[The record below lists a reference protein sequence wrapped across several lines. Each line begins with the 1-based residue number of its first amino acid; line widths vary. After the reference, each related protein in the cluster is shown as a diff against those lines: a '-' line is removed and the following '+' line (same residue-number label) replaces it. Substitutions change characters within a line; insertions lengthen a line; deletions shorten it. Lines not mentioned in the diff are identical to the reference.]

1 MQDDKLGITL
11 QLPAGAAEAF
21 RGRSDRSPS
30 ESQGGKSES
39 GSDTLQDH
47 HHHHHHHQLVSLQ
60 PALSRDPDDD
70 WNEDIAVPLPVPT
83 RTEAD
88 ALEETDADR
97 EEIVSQ
103 EEDAHVIED
112 DESSKEEEDDDDD
125 NDELSLTP
133 PVSLP
138 VVLVDLERLVG
149 YQPSSAEEVELLRA
163 QVHTA
168 LWGSSDE
175 AAVTV
180 SNPQEQE
187 GGDGEPEPDEDD
199 LQLASQF
206 DERAANLFENGIARH
221 SDTSQVLP
229 NAELLPNADG
239 TYDFDNSLRFVSME
253 YPAYVCQGNG
263 ANPPVVMNTA
273 RVWKLLLQPHSI
285 AVVDRLLRHLCSCSR
300 SLLWK
305 DSMRVEVLNL
315 AAFEEDFRI
324 RRNQSSE
331 LNLWKTARR
340 KEQLDKLYTVRE
352 TFEHQIEIARQRLV
366 TLEKERD
373 DKAALEIRRR
383 RLERGEDLG
392 LEAFDFASTVFAF
405 TSGLGNGNMLG
416 LDEEDEDDALDG
428 NFDPP
433 DEERDDYSDEDG
445 YEVDKSGDDGDDD
458 DHDEDADP
466 VVAVNSDVGNLP
478 IPSQGGQSK
487 RRRQAAVRKRRH
499 RLEEAAKEAEH
510 RSKLDAAKEEEKHMR
525 EKCTTQEL
533 KMAVAVV
540 HSLEGRMEEVEA
552 LLESLQDE
560 EWVDEEEGVDSLTP
574 EQRMAEGA
582 TGQQPKKDDLTLL
595 DQILAM
601 ILGATLPPSG
611 DIPIESHVQKLQDE
625 HVAIVLT
632 WKDHFGRLPPLATSP
647 AAASFGDTSESEMI
661 QKVPI
666 EQEEIPGERTEA
678 MRQIFGIV
686 DNEIDDWEDEA
697 GEVQGQ
703 EQQAV
708 EAKAPAEVRIK
719 ATSAPPKAG
728 LRPGGRL
735 Q

>member
-1 MQDDKLGITL
+1 MEDDKLGITL

-21 RGRSDRSPS
+21 RGRYRTPS
-30 ESQGGKSES
+30 EWQESE
-39 GSDTLQDH
+39 GDA
-47 HHHHHHHQLVSLQ
+47 LVSLQ
-60 PALSRDPDDD
+60 PLSRDPDDD
-70 WNEDIAVPLPVPT
+70 WNEEIAVPIPVPT
-83 RTEAD
+83 D
-88 ALEETDADR
+88 ALEETVD
-97 EEIVSQ
+97 EEDIVSQ
-103 EEDAHVIED
+103 EEAHVIED
-112 DESSKEEEDDDDD
+112 DESNKEEEEEEEEKEDEDDGDGD
-125 NDELSLTP
+125 DELSLTP

-175 AAVTV
+175 AAVAV

-187 GGDGEPEPDEDD
+187 GEEPKPDEDD
-199 LQLASQF
+199 LQLASEF

-239 TYDFDNSLRFVSME
+239 TYDVDDSLRFIAME

-263 ANPPVVMNTA
+263 ADPPVVLNTA

-305 DSMRVEVLNL
+305 DSMRAELLHL
-315 AAFEEDFRI
+315 AASEEDFRI
-324 RRNQSSE
+324 RRTQSSE

-383 RLERGEDLG
+383 RLEQGEDLG

-416 LDEEDEDDALDG
+416 LDEEDEDDALGG
-428 NFDPP
+428 NFGPP
-433 DEERDDYSDEDG
+433 DEDKDDYSDEDG
-445 YEVDKSGDDGDDD
+445 YEVDKSGDDDGGDDD
-458 DHDEDADP
+458 DEEAEP
-466 VVAVNSDVGNLP
+466 SVAVSSDAGNLP
-478 IPSQGGQSK
+478 VPTRGGQSK

-560 EWVDEEEGVDSLTP
+560 EWVDEEEGVDPLTS
-574 EQRMAEGA
+574 EQRMAEG
-582 TGQQPKKDDLTLL
+582 GSGKQPKKDDLTLL

-601 ILGATLPPSG
+601 ILGATLPSG

-632 WKDHFGRLPPLATSP
+632 WKDYFGRLPPLATSP
-647 AAASFGDTSESEMI
+647 ADASFGDTSGSEMI
-661 QKVPI
+661 QKTPI
-666 EQEEIPGERTEA
+666 EQEELPGERTEA

-703 EQQAV
+703 GEQAV
-708 EAKAPAEVRIK
+708 EAKAPVEVRIK
-719 ATSAPPKAG
+719 ATSAPAKAG